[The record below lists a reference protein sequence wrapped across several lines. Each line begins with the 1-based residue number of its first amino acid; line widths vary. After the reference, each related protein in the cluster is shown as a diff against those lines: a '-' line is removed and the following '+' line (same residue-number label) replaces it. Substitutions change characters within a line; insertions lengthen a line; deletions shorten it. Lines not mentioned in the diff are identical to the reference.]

1 MKGLFYTYV
10 NRRTFFNGFNNFSQL
25 LTVPAVISPLS
36 ILSQSGWRRGREG
49 ERETIFF
56 SAVGGLSLANHI
68 QD

>member
-10 NRRTFFNGFNNFSQL
+10 NRRTFFNSFNNFSQL
-25 LTVPAVISPLS
+25 FTVPAVISPLS
-36 ILSQSGWRRGREG
+36 ILSQSGWRRGREI
-49 ERETIFF
+49 IFF